1 MKTSSRRAFC
11 CIIAISI
18 GFAIGSCSKVDAP
31 KKESPTPSTESPG
44 IAGEQQK
51 RLEELQKTIV
61 AKVNGVPVSMPELL
75 EEMNAIAPQYIKPG
89 QKRDPKTDEKVRKEA
104 LNRLIDRELAVQAAK
119 KQGLKA
125 PAEAVAEELKR
136 IKEEMKTEDAYRKNL
151 ATSGIT
157 EEDLK
162 MRIERNL
169 LVEMITEKEVFGK
182 AVVDPEEARKVYE
195 EKYASRKGPS
205 RPMTFEEARPL
216 IDKELMTAAVQKRED
231 EWVREMRKGAKIEI
245 AP

>member
-1 MKTSSRRAFC
+1 
-11 CIIAISI
+11 
-18 GFAIGSCSKVDAP
+18 
-31 KKESPTPSTESPG
+31 
-44 IAGEQQK
+44 
-51 RLEELQKTIV
+51 
-61 AKVNGVPVSMPELL
+61 
-75 EEMNAIAPQYIKPG
+75 MNAIAPQYIKPG

-195 EKYASRKGPS
+195 KKYASRKGPS

>member
-1 MKTSSRRAFC
+1 MKTSSRRTFC

-18 GFAIGSCSKVDAP
+18 GFAIGSCSKVEPP
-31 KKESPTPSTESPG
+31 KKEPPTPSSESQG

-51 RLEELQKTIV
+51 RLEESKNTAA
-61 AKVNGVPVSMPELL
+61 AKVDGIPISRFDLVA
-75 EEMNAIAPQYIKPG
+75 EMNAIAPQYIKPG

-195 EKYASRKGPS
+195 KKYASRKGPS

-216 IDKELMTAAVQKRED
+216 IEKELMTAAVQKRED